1 MYFFIILC
9 LYSQVCNEFFLCV
22 FGLVLVPEC
31 LHSHVRRPPDRH
43 PPHHH
48 LLGYHGAAFLR
59 CALLVV
65 TTLCAF
71 DVQFGRRS
79 EVVVEA
85 VDL

>member
-22 FGLVLVPEC
+22 FGLVLVLQY
-31 LHSHVRRPPDRH
+31 LHSHARRPPA
-43 PPHHH
+43 HHH

-79 EVVVEA
+79 EVVVES
-85 VDL
+85 VDI